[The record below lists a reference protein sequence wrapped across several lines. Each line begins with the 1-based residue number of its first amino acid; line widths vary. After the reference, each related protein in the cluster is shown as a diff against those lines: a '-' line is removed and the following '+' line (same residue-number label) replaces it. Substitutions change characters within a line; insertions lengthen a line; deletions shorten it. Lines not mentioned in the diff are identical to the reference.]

1 MWVQPSLSPGPRS
14 GALTA
19 WGNAWLAGLASL
31 DDLLTEVA
39 DEVCGPGA
47 PHSLGGESL
56 PLGLGALRRT
66 GARGLRLVLPVPGDV
81 SGLPGPPSVNA
92 DALTAGEAVLVL
104 GADRPLLLVPTVTA
118 HGPPVEGGLE
128 SVHWRILSAERL
140 PPPPLPVRAADQELT
155 QAIRETTAELLQL
168 DVARARPDVLAALR
182 DRRED
187 EPARPLPPGY
197 PPAANVLLARARGL
211 GDLLDLAA
219 QDDGGA
225 ITTGEITRRSAAL
238 RGLSAAVR
246 HAQESAY
253 AAFQPAGA
261 AVPPP

>member
-1 MWVQPSLSPGPRS
+1 MWVQPRLSPGPRS

-19 WGNAWLAGLASL
+19 WGNAWLAGLSSL

-39 DEVCGPGA
+39 DEVCGHGA
-47 PHSLGGESL
+47 PHTLSGEPL
-56 PLGLGALRRT
+56 ALGLGTLRQA

-81 SGLPGPPSVNA
+81 SGLPGPPAANA
-92 DALTAGEAVLVL
+92 DALAAGEAVLVL
-104 GADRPLLLVPTVTA
+104 GADRPLMLVPTVTA
-118 HGPPVEGGLE
+118 HGPAVEGGLE
-128 SVHWRILSAERL
+128 SVHWRVVVGERM
-140 PPPPLPVRAADQELT
+140 PPPPLPVRAADGELT
-155 QAIRETTAELLQL
+155 LAIRETTAELVRL
-168 DVARARPDVLAALR
+168 DVAQARPDVLAALR
-182 DRRED
+182 DRRDD

-211 GDLLDLAA
+211 DDLLELAA
-219 QDDGGA
+219 RDDGGA
-225 ITTGEITRRSAAL
+225 VTTGEITRRSAAL

-246 HAQESAY
+246 HARESAY